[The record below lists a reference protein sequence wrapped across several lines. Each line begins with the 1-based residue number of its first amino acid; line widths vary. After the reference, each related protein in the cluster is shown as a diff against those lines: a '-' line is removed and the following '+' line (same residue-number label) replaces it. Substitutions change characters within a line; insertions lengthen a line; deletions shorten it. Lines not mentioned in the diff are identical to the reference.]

1 MSISGIDCGIGD
13 VDNGE
18 AGAGVPI
25 SIPRMVPVGIG
36 FGAGA
41 AVRLRTGTMFFPT
54 WLRLGLDF
62 GFGLVFAA
70 GLAGIFIPGIGMP
83 AMLWPAAMPGNI
95 ATAAAAAS
103 HLILIIGYLRGI
115 GEA

>member
-1 MSISGIDCGIGD
+1 VDDVLMSMPGIEMGLA
-13 VDNGE
+13 V
-18 AGAGVPI
+18 ARRMMRALARPVFLRGALAEFFRATLVLALDL
-25 SIPRMVPVGIG
+25 G
-36 FGAGA
+36 F
-41 AVRLRTGTMFFPT
+41 V
-54 WLRLGLDF
+54 
-62 GFGLVFAA
+62 A